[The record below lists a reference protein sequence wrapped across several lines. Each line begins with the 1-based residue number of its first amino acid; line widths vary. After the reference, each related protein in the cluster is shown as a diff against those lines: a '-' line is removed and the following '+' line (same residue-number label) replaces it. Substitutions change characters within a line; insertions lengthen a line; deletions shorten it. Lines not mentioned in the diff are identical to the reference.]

1 MCSHFLADVQD
12 VCDRIA
18 ILYQGELKVLG
29 KVDEL
34 LKEQDVTQIQSSK
47 LSPEAIQEVRA
58 VLERH
63 GAKNVQIDHPT
74 SSLEDLFL
82 KTVHESRERPGRRYV
97 PDAAPVGAGVGTGSG
112 AGNGRGA

>member
-34 LKEQDVTQIQSSK
+34 LKEQDVTQIQTSRLNEAVVK
-47 LSPEAIQEVRA
+47 EIEQVLS
-58 VLERH
+58 RH
-63 GAKNVQIDHPT
+63 GVSSVKVDHPT
-74 SSLEDLFL
+74 TSLEELFL
-82 KTVHESRERPGRRYV
+82 KTVHESRERPGQRFV
-97 PDAAPVGAGVGTGSG
+97 PTAAPSGDGERRKGA
-112 AGNGRGA
+112 